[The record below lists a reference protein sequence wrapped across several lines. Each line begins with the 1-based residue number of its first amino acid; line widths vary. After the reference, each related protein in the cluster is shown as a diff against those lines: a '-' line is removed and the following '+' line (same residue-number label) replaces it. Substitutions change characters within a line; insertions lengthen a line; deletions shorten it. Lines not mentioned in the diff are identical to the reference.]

1 MQRFL
6 KTNPLNILVIED
18 NFGDYVLLKESI
30 YLSSIPATTIELA
43 DTLESAVDFLS
54 HSKPDVI
61 FLDLFLPDSAG
72 LSSFEE
78 VQNHAQGSAIIV
90 LSGASDTR
98 TALEA
103 IGKGALDYLA
113 KGEFDIKLL
122 EKTII
127 YALERRKSL
136 ESLKLAN
143 ELYRLVSKA
152 TNDLVWDWDVETNRV
167 HRDEDAASALYG
179 LGIQKQIVRIEDWM
193 KRVHEEDLPKVSE
206 ELKKITHDSLH
217 DSFEMEYRYNTCD
230 GRWRIISDRGYA
242 VRNTEGKVIRIV
254 GAAKDITEKRKLE
267 QELQKNQQLQQR
279 AITEATI
286 RGQENERTQLGLEL
300 HDNITQILATSKLYL
315 DFACNS
321 EEIKKDLIIQGKQL
335 IMVATEELRKLSH
348 SLLPPSLD
356 QLGLCQ
362 ALHDLANKVSLTGA
376 FQIERNWDDSSEE
389 YLERDQ
395 KLTIFRIIQEQLNN
409 IIKHAGA
416 KAVCISLSIVLED
429 EELHICVKDDGK
441 GFHPSQVKNGVG
453 LRNITSR
460 AELYGGRVSIVS
472 APGAGC
478 ELKVV
483 FPLNQNH
490 KNN

>member
-1 MQRFL
+1 MPGYLNKFKMQRFL

-230 GRWRIISDRGYA
+230 GRY
-242 VRNTEGKVIRIV
+242 
-254 GAAKDITEKRKLE
+254 
-267 QELQKNQQLQQR
+267 
-279 AITEATI
+279 
-286 RGQENERTQLGLEL
+286 
-300 HDNITQILATSKLYL
+300 
-315 DFACNS
+315 
-321 EEIKKDLIIQGKQL
+321 
-335 IMVATEELRKLSH
+335 M
-348 SLLPPSLD
+348 
-356 QLGLCQ
+356 
-362 ALHDLANKVSLTGA
+362 
-376 FQIERNWDDSSEE
+376 
-389 YLERDQ
+389 
-395 KLTIFRIIQEQLNN
+395 
-409 IIKHAGA
+409 
-416 KAVCISLSIVLED
+416 
-429 EELHICVKDDGK
+429 
-441 GFHPSQVKNGVG
+441 
-453 LRNITSR
+453 RNI
-460 AELYGGRVSIVS
+460 
-472 APGAGC
+472 
-478 ELKVV
+478 
-483 FPLNQNH
+483 
-490 KNN
+490 

>member
-1 MQRFL
+1 
-6 KTNPLNILVIED
+6 
-18 NFGDYVLLKESI
+18 
-30 YLSSIPATTIELA
+30 
-43 DTLESAVDFLS
+43 
-54 HSKPDVI
+54 
-61 FLDLFLPDSAG
+61 
-72 LSSFEE
+72 
-78 VQNHAQGSAIIV
+78 
-90 LSGASDTR
+90 
-98 TALEA
+98 
-103 IGKGALDYLA
+103 
-113 KGEFDIKLL
+113 
-122 EKTII
+122 
-127 YALERRKSL
+127 
-136 ESLKLAN
+136 
-143 ELYRLVSKA
+143 
-152 TNDLVWDWDVETNRV
+152 
-167 HRDEDAASALYG
+167 
-179 LGIQKQIVRIEDWM
+179 
-193 KRVHEEDLPKVSE
+193 
-206 ELKKITHDSLH
+206 
-217 DSFEMEYRYNTCD
+217 MEYRYNTCD

-362 ALHDLANKVSLTGA
+362 APHDLANKVSLTGA